1 MGNRHRQ
8 HGLTMTGF
16 IFTAL
21 VAVAI
26 VMIGFR
32 TMPSY
37 IEYFTVKKIL
47 AQILDGTPAGS
58 TVTLADVRRSFDRRA
73 GADYIDSV
81 TPADVEIQKNGSQV
95 TLVAAW
101 SKTLHLVGNV
111 SLLLDFE
118 ASATK

>member
-8 HGLTMTGF
+8 HGLTISGF
-16 IFTAL
+16 VFTAI
-21 VAVAI
+21 VVVGC

-47 AQILDGTPAGS
+47 AKTLDDAKEGVS
-58 TVTLADVRRSFDRRA
+58 LYQFRRDFDLKA
-73 GADYIDSV
+73 SADYVDSV
-81 TPADVEIQKNGSQV
+81 RGTDVEMSKEGN
-95 TLVAAW
+95 TRVASVAW
-101 SKTLHLVGNV
+101 SKTLPLFGNV

-118 ASATK
+118 AKATK

>member
-16 IFTAL
+16 IFTAV
-21 VAVAI
+21 VAVAA

-47 AQILDGTPAGS
+47 TQILDAAPAGTPL
-58 TVTLADVRRSFDRRA
+58 TLADVRRSFDRRA

-81 TPADVEIQKNGSQV
+81 APSDVEMQKNGNQI
-95 TLVAAW
+95 TLSATW
-101 SKTLHLVGNV
+101 SRTLHLVGNV

-118 ASATK
+118 ATATK

>member
-1 MGNRHRQ
+1 MRNRHRQ
-8 HGLTMTGF
+8 RGLTMSGF
-16 IFTAL
+16 IFTAI
-21 VAVAI
+21 VVVTA

-47 AQILDGTPAGS
+47 TQILESSPGTPL
-58 TVTLADVRRSFDRRA
+58 TLAEARRLFDRRA

-81 TPADVEIQKNGSQV
+81 APSDVEMQKNGNQI
-95 TLVAAW
+95 TLSATW
-101 SKTLHLVGNV
+101 TKTLHMVGNV

-118 ASATK
+118 ATATR

>member
-1 MGNRHRQ
+1 MRNRHRQ
-8 HGLTMTGF
+8 RGLTMTGF
-16 IFTAL
+16 IFTTIVV
-21 VAVAI
+21 VAA

-47 AQILDGTPAGS
+47 TQILDS
-58 TVTLADVRRSFDRRA
+58 TQGGPVTLVDVRRAFDRRS
-73 GADYIDSV
+73 GADYVESV
-81 TPADVEIQKNGSQV
+81 TASDVELQKNGNQV
-95 TLVAAW
+95 TLTAAW
-101 SKTLHLVGNV
+101 TKTLHLVGNV

>member
-1 MGNRHRQ
+1 MGVRHHQ

-16 IFTAL
+16 IFTAI
-21 VAVAI
+21 VVVGA

-47 AQILDGTPAGS
+47 TQILDSAQSGQL
-58 TVTLADVRRSFDRRA
+58 TLPEVRRAFDRRS
-73 GADYIDSV
+73 GADYIESV
-81 TPADVEIQKNGSQV
+81 TPQDIEMQKNGNQV
-95 TLVAAW
+95 TLSAAW
-101 SKTLHLVGNV
+101 TKTLHLVGNV